1 MANSESADGDPW
13 VRRRR
18 RPRSGLDDEKL
29 YESGGNEGGRD
40 RTGVRRIRIERL
52 DGSAPTHRIA
62 STSKMTSPSHATL
75 PSIRTTTSHR
85 RRRDRHRSPER
96 KHRGR
101 KNSAPKDEP
110 AKYVYGSPEGRTRSS
125 RVIVT
130 ETRKLGRDGESSESE
145 EERATQSDPVQEKTR
160 KVKIVYVTAEAA
172 RSLKDKERRSR
183 TTRESSD
190 RPRGSGESIRRSRAH
205 DSHRKSVT
213 EAPPSPPK
221 RYAIVNKPGGKS

>member
-1 MANSESADGDPW
+1 MANSESADGEPW

-29 YESGGNEGGRD
+29 YESGGNGRERD
-40 RTGVRRIRIERL
+40 PPEVRRIRIERL
-52 DGSAPTHRIA
+52 DGSTSTRRTA
-62 STSKMTSPSHATL
+62 STSKMTSVSHATL

-85 RRRDRHRSPER
+85 RRRSRHRSPER
-96 KHRGR
+96 KHHSR
-101 KNSAPKDEP
+101 KKSAPKDES
-110 AKYVYGSPEGRTRSS
+110 ATYVYGAPEGKTRSS

-145 EERATQSDPVQEKTR
+145 EERATQSDPVKEKTR
-160 KVKIVYVTAEAA
+160 KVKIVYVTPEEA

-205 DSHRKSVT
+205 GSRRKSVS

-221 RYAIVNKPGGKS
+221 RYAIVNMHSGKS